1 MVLIRNQFKLKKNQI
16 ERFESISFIKFY
28 LGFEPP
34 VFEPFMKLIFL
45 FLKSNHKKSTLNCK
59 IDRT

>member
-1 MVLIRNQFKLKKNQI
+1 MKKKIKKIAFQS
-16 ERFESISFIKFY
+16 FEAYISFIKFY

-45 FLKSNHKKSTLNCK
+45 FLKFNHKKSTLNCK
-59 IDRT
+59 IDRF